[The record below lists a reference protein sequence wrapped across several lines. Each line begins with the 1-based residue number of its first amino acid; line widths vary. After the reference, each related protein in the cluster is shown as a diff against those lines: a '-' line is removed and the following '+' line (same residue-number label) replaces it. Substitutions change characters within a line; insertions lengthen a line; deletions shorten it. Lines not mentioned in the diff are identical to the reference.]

1 MVIEDITELPKNLE
15 LTSLHWS
22 KNTKNFTLKFLK
34 KNLKELLKEVV
45 QNLSTLEKD
54 SIKKVKNAHLQNLQK
69 SVRDLDLENIIR
81 KTDAKLKNHPTLIN
95 WSLNLKQNFQL
106 SKKENCARSLKD
118 TNLMLRRL
126 NKKYNI
132 DLLTKST
139 EKAMRMNF
147 F

>member
-95 WSLNLKQNFQL
+95 
-106 SKKENCARSLKD
+106 
-118 TNLMLRRL
+118 
-126 NKKYNI
+126 
-132 DLLTKST
+132 
-139 EKAMRMNF
+139 
-147 F
+147 